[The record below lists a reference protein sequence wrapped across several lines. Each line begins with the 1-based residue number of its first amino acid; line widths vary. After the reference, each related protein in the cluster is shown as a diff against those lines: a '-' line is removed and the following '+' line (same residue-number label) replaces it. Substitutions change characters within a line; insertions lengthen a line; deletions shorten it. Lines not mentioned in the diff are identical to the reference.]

1 MLNDVSM
8 KRRDFCIDYY
18 LTVLFRGKIVRLNLK
33 LLNLKQLS
41 IFSRLLNCNT
51 HHLNQNSSQIYVD
64 DDNYAFLDK
73 DDLFLMVNE
82 SVAYR

>member
-1 MLNDVSM
+1 M
-8 KRRDFCIDYY
+8 
-18 LTVLFRGKIVRLNLK
+18 
-33 LLNLKQLS
+33 KQLS

-64 DDNYAFLDK
+64 DDNYAVLDK

-82 SVAYR
+82 SVAYRWYKWYDIYLGFSKKIITSWYNVL

>member
-1 MLNDVSM
+1 M
-8 KRRDFCIDYY
+8 
-18 LTVLFRGKIVRLNLK
+18 
-33 LLNLKQLS
+33 KQLS

-64 DDNYAFLDK
+64 DDNFAVLDK

-82 SVAYR
+82 SVAYRWYKWYDIYEGFSKKIITSWYNVLY

>member
-1 MLNDVSM
+1 M
-8 KRRDFCIDYY
+8 
-18 LTVLFRGKIVRLNLK
+18 
-33 LLNLKQLS
+33 KQLS

-64 DDNYAFLDK
+64 DDNYAVLDK

-82 SVAYR
+82 SVEYRWYKWYEIHLGFSKKIITSWYDVL

>member
-1 MLNDVSM
+1 M
-8 KRRDFCIDYY
+8 
-18 LTVLFRGKIVRLNLK
+18 
-33 LLNLKQLS
+33 KQLS

-64 DDNYAFLDK
+64 DDNYAVLDK

-82 SVAYR
+82 SVAYIWYKWYDIYLGLWYNEKRV

>member
-1 MLNDVSM
+1 M
-8 KRRDFCIDYY
+8 
-18 LTVLFRGKIVRLNLK
+18 
-33 LLNLKQLS
+33 KQLS

-64 DDNYAFLDK
+64 DDNYAVLDK

-82 SVAYR
+82 SVAYIWYKWYDIYLGLTKKGYKI

>member
-1 MLNDVSM
+1 M
-8 KRRDFCIDYY
+8 
-18 LTVLFRGKIVRLNLK
+18 
-33 LLNLKQLS
+33 KQLS

-64 DDNYAFLDK
+64 DDNYAVLDK

-82 SVAYR
+82 SVAYIWYKWYDIYLGLWYEL

>member
-1 MLNDVSM
+1 M
-8 KRRDFCIDYY
+8 
-18 LTVLFRGKIVRLNLK
+18 
-33 LLNLKQLS
+33 KQLS

-64 DDNYAFLDK
+64 DDNYAVLDK

-82 SVAYR
+82 SVAYIWYKWYDIYLGFSKKIITSWYNVL